1 MPSQTPTNITDQNT
15 KTPQVSIGMPVY
27 NGESLIREALDSLLA
42 QNFTDFE
49 LIISDN
55 ASTDGTEAIC
65 QEYTAN
71 DTRIRYVRQ
80 AENRGAT
87 ANFQFVLDEAVG
99 EYFMWAGDDD
109 YWEKDHLTKC
119 LNYLKNNNDISA
131 YATNVKI
138 DHRVGFRSGV
148 KKLIEECPLKRQK
161 KFLQYPGQ
169 NSIFYSVFR
178 KKTLNNM
185 DINNY
190 SYEAGDWKFIF
201 DYIRENKMDYDE
213 NYVGMSRTLGK
224 SEDYKKYSFVKKIKN
239 IFILKEFYFS
249 FSVKEIFI
257 FMPDLIKIQL
267 RLILTLF
274 IR

>member
-1 MPSQTPTNITDQNT
+1 MPSQTPTNITDHNT

-99 EYFMWAGDDD
+99 KYFMWAGDDD
-109 YWEKDHLTKC
+109 YWKRITLTKC
-119 LNYLKNNNDISA
+119 LNYLRNNNDISA

-161 KFLQYPGQ
+161 KFYNTRVKIRYFIQF
-169 NSIFYSVFR
+169 IE
-178 KKTLNNM
+178 KKH
-185 DINNY
+185 
-190 SYEAGDWKFIF
+190 
-201 DYIRENKMDYDE
+201 
-213 NYVGMSRTLGK
+213 
-224 SEDYKKYSFVKKIKN
+224 
-239 IFILKEFYFS
+239 
-249 FSVKEIFI
+249 
-257 FMPDLIKIQL
+257 
-267 RLILTLF
+267 
-274 IR
+274 